1 MRRILGAI
9 AASLLVVALVAVS
22 VQKRKTLKES
32 FVESLYAGNVLE
44 KLGQTSR
51 RLSTV
56 TAPTFINHHRRFG
69 NVDRTV
75 LEQADDQLKTCDVA
89 FIGCLKSDECIK
101 CFSSLQTEGIDW
113 ASVTPETPCKDVVNF
128 LFDGG
133 HCTNLKG
140 DPASLDTF
148 CTTFD
153 SCVVWDDDNDANKKD
168 NSTNVDCSKL
178 TECNWPGFHP
188 SFIGNGV
195 CHDGIGCYNSEVC
208 GFDGGDCCE
217 DTCHS
222 GTNHYVECGMDGY
235 ACRDPS
241 SEDCD
246 PWLSSACP
254 GDEFDDDDFWDPGRD
269 PSVTCSSNQVPYR
282 LIMYDSFGDGW
293 DTTVLSIT
301 PRDDTSKSI
310 FEGGL
315 KQGAQGTAYIC
326 LAMDPTCYHVDV
338 KGGTWGNEVSWEIKP
353 MGQGTRAVAD
363 GGAPQSCDF
372 SIAGEVCERTC
383 NGKPNGDETND
394 PDYKTY
400 KDMYNCMQK
409 TCLIQVGA
417 CQDDP
422 SCAPCFTQDAAEFCF
437 ANDKFNAALD
447 CGICNCSG
455 EEGKT
460 SEFCQHKATPGAVV
474 PPSSKGADSVTPRPC
489 SAAETLQGSSAVMT
503 FAKCSNFDEVGM
515 MMTDFDE
522 NNFGALD
529 TFEACAHSYTK
540 ESLHGG
546 RTALGCM
553 QILRNAIKDPAADD
567 SDAPKDAISTL
578 AELLYHNAEGF
589 CECAATSSAEAPLC
603 PSFAKFK
610 TLLYESLDAC
620 NSLDEI
626 DCDAWNEFYTP
637 CKNNLVQMFGS
648 VDFADSKQCDYVKD
662 TCGGAGPFPA
672 FRKLDCNREIP
683 KSAWDFYN
691 LYARSCMSDGS
702 PTSPVT
708 PAPTEPQPAPP
719 TGGSQPSSP
728 PAPDN
733 PSPVTP
739 KPYSGGG
746 GGSSGGKPY
755 IPSDDKPYQPK
766 QKKKHRFLSF
776 LVLVGIAGGAVY
788 VYQKR
793 RSEFQFVRYRRARNY
808 GGDSDLYSGLSM
820 ESSTNFEPP
829 TLPPTPSALD
839 GNFT

>member
-1 MRRILGAI
+1 
-9 AASLLVVALVAVS
+9 
-22 VQKRKTLKES
+22 
-32 FVESLYAGNVLE
+32 
-44 KLGQTSR
+44 
-51 RLSTV
+51 
-56 TAPTFINHHRRFG
+56 
-69 NVDRTV
+69 
-75 LEQADDQLKTCDVA
+75 
-89 FIGCLKSDECIK
+89 
-101 CFSSLQTEGIDW
+101 
-113 ASVTPETPCKDVVNF
+113 
-128 LFDGG
+128 
-133 HCTNLKG
+133 
-140 DPASLDTF
+140 
-148 CTTFD
+148 
-153 SCVVWDDDNDANKKD
+153 
-168 NSTNVDCSKL
+168 
-178 TECNWPGFHP
+178 
-188 SFIGNGV
+188 
-195 CHDGIGCYNSEVC
+195 
-208 GFDGGDCCE
+208 
-217 DTCHS
+217 
-222 GTNHYVECGMDGY
+222 
-235 ACRDPS
+235 
-241 SEDCD
+241 
-246 PWLSSACP
+246 
-254 GDEFDDDDFWDPGRD
+254 
-269 PSVTCSSNQVPYR
+269 
-282 LIMYDSFGDGW
+282 
-293 DTTVLSIT
+293 
-301 PRDDTSKSI
+301 
-310 FEGGL
+310 
-315 KQGAQGTAYIC
+315 
-326 LAMDPTCYHVDV
+326 
-338 KGGTWGNEVSWEIKP
+338 
-353 MGQGTRAVAD
+353 
-363 GGAPQSCDF
+363 
-372 SIAGEVCERTC
+372 
-383 NGKPNGDETND
+383 
-394 PDYKTY
+394 
-400 KDMYNCMQK
+400 
-409 TCLIQVGA
+409 
-417 CQDDP
+417 
-422 SCAPCFTQDAAEFCF
+422 
-437 ANDKFNAALD
+437 
-447 CGICNCSG
+447 
-455 EEGKT
+455 
-460 SEFCQHKATPGAVV
+460 
-474 PPSSKGADSVTPRPC
+474 
-489 SAAETLQGSSAVMT
+489 MT

-648 VDFADSKQCDYVKD
+648 VDFADSKQCKYWVFFIVLSNKRAFDSLFLIIIILGDYVKD

-708 PAPTEPQPAPP
+708 PAPTEQQPAPP